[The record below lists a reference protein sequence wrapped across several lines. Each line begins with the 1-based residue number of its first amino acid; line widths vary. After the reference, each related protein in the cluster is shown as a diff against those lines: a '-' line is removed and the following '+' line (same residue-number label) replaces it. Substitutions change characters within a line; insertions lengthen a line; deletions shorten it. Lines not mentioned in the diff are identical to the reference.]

1 VRTKASPGAPR
12 GENLPTTRVGIAV
25 TTIGRWAYLEELL
38 ASIWTS
44 TYQPVG
50 IVVANQSGGRP
61 PEGLQGSRNVLFVDS
76 TGGASQGRNDA
87 AALLRDNADVIA
99 FPNDHSRYRADT
111 VEVAARFF
119 DADADLAG
127 LAGTL
132 LEPTGARFKLPPS
145 GSALDRRTVWR
156 AIEST
161 LFVRSGFAWFRPGLG
176 PGSRSPWQ
184 AGEGTDLLLG
194 MISEG
199 RRVIAAPEVVVLS
212 PGERRSLSD
221 PEWQTKLRSYA
232 RGTGYVLRLHHAGLI
247 ESLLFVLKP
256 PIRLLIPPSTGRPTV
271 RECIAT
277 VVGRL
282 EGRLGRCFS
291 APDRLDQ
298 DALRK

>member
-1 VRTKASPGAPR
+1 MSS
-12 GENLPTTRVGIAV
+12 PTTRVGIAV
-25 TTIGRWAYLEELL
+25 TTTGRWGYLEELL
-38 ASIWTS
+38 ASIRAS
-44 TYQPVG
+44 TAQPVR
-50 IVVANQSGGRP
+50 IVIANQSGAQP
-61 PEGLQGSRNVLFVDS
+61 PQALLGERGVVVVDS
-76 TGGASQGRNDA
+76 RGGASQGRNDA
-87 AALLRDNADVIA
+87 AAVLRDDVDVIA
-99 FPNDHSRYRADT
+99 FPNDHSRYRDDT
-111 VEVAARFF
+111 IEVAARFF

-132 LEPTGARFKLPPS
+132 VEPTGSRFRLPPS
-145 GSALDRRTVWR
+145 GTVLDRRTVWR

-161 LFVRSGFAWFRPGLG
+161 MFVRSSFAAFRPGIG
-176 PGSRSPWQ
+176 PGSNSPWQ

-194 MISEG
+194 MIHDG

-221 PEWQTKLRSYA
+221 QEWRTKLRSYA
-232 RGTGYVLRLHHAGLI
+232 RGTGYVLKLHRAGPI
-247 ESLLFVLKP
+247 ESLLFVFKP

-271 RECIAT
+271 RECLDT

-291 APDRLDQ
+291 APNRLNQ